1 MNTKKQALVAIL
13 LVLWISG
20 LWSQLHSWKTTTL
33 YLLLTLLMI
42 TAGALTGRFK
52 PNRLD
57 AARLPR
63 RRKLS
68 VVPGSIGWARTFT
81 LDYRPRLRGSSREH
95 GSPSRFHVSNVHEIN
110 ATRFSYPRWLFA
122 ICFSPRNPELF
133 LPSSDLIPFFNKV
146 LLISSTFFHAS
157 SFRITSRA

>member
-42 TAGALTGRFK
+42 TAGGLTGRFK
-52 PNRLD
+52 PNRLGFLD
-57 AARLPR
+57 DEIECRPRINRLGADVYARLPASTSR
-63 RRKLS
+63 L
-68 VVPGSIGWARTFT
+68 VARTRFAVP
-81 LDYRPRLRGSSREH
+81 LSCVKRPRDQRH
-95 GSPSRFHVSNVHEIN
+95 
-110 ATRFSYPRWLFA
+110 AFSYPRWLFA